1 MIELLLLVHL
11 ILAVLI
17 LTIRSLFTAV
27 ILMAIFSLF
36 SAVLFFVLHAPDVAL
51 TEAAVG
57 AGVSTFLYIWIVN
70 HTRKE
75 PE

>member
-17 LTIRSLFTAV
+17 LAIRSLFTAV

-57 AGVSTFLYIWIVN
+57 AGVSTFLYIWIVK
-70 HTRKE
+70 HTQRE
-75 PE
+75 SE

>member
-1 MIELLLLVHL
+1 MIEVLLLVHL
-11 ILAVLI
+11 ILAILI
-17 LTIRSLFTAV
+17 LSIRNLLTAV

-57 AGVSTFLYIWIVN
+57 AGVSTFLYIWIVK
-70 HTRKE
+70 HTQKE
-75 PE
+75 SK